1 VNNERELDQSILD
14 KAKELGFT
22 RSDLGDGYHGT
33 QRLIID
39 LVKHFIALT
48 NDQK

>member
-1 VNNERELDQSILD
+1 VNNERELDQAILE

-22 RSDLGDGYHGT
+22 QSDLGDGYHGT
-33 QRLIID
+33 QRLIIA
-39 LVKHFIALT
+39 LVKHFITLT

>member
-1 VNNERELDQSILD
+1 MNNGKEIDQLILD

-22 RSDLGDGYHGT
+22 QSDLGDSYHGS
-33 QRLIID
+33 QRLIIA
-39 LVKHFIALT
+39 LVKHFILLT

>member
-1 VNNERELDQSILD
+1 VNKERELDQAILE

-22 RSDLGDGYHGT
+22 QSDLGDSYHGT
-33 QRLIID
+33 QRLIIA